1 MADSSASLTGM
12 ALALPPEPEWP
23 ELLRK
28 YDHPV
33 PRYTSYPPV
42 PAWSDD
48 PDAAKRRIFEAAAAK
63 GVAAMYVHVPF
74 CHALCYYC
82 ACNRYVTKD
91 ATIADRYIDALELE
105 LDHVAARCG
114 KIRLASLH
122 WGGGTP
128 NSLTPA
134 QVDRLFRAIA
144 HRFDIEADAEISI
157 EVDPRQ
163 ASRDQIA
170 HFATLGFNRL
180 SAGVQDFNV
189 PTQRAINRFQSL
201 DQTQETIEW
210 AREFDFDGVNID
222 IVYGLPHQ
230 TRETFALT
238 LEDVLNL
245 GPETVAAYAYA
256 HVPWI
261 NHAQRTYEEALPDRV
276 AKFGMLVDAHEIFA
290 EAGYRAVGI
299 DHFAAPGSDLERALT
314 EDRVQRTFMGYTP
327 VRAGTLLGAGASAI
341 SASADA
347 YCQNASEVP
356 QYCGATHHGALV
368 KRGCLLNEDD
378 LAAKSVIESLMTQ
391 GRVDVL
397 RVQIPNGEKFADHF
411 AESLTALRPLQLDR
425 LVDIS
430 SDEIRLTGL
439 GRLFARNVAACF
451 DARTAFDS
459 NKHASA
465 V

>member
-1 MADSSASLTGM
+1 MADPSASPRVTGNIP
-12 ALALPPEPEWP
+12 AESEWP

-48 PDAAKRRIFEAAAAK
+48 PDLARRRIFEAAAAQ
-63 GVAAMYVHVPF
+63 GTAAMYVHVPF

-82 ACNRYVTKD
+82 ACNRFVTKD
-91 ATIADRYIDALELE
+91 STIADRYIDALELE
-105 LDHVAARCG
+105 LDNIAACCG
-114 KIRLASLH
+114 RIRLASLH

-128 NSLTPA
+128 NSLNPA

-144 HRFDIEADAEISI
+144 HRFDIKGDAEVSI

-180 SAGVQDFNV
+180 SVGVQDFNV
-189 PTQRAINRFQSL
+189 PTQRAINRIQSF

-230 TRETFALT
+230 TRDTFALT
-238 LEDVLNL
+238 LEDVLSI

-256 HVPWI
+256 HVPWV
-261 NHAQRTYEEALPDRV
+261 NHAQRVYEDALPDQI
-276 AKFGMLVDAHEIFA
+276 AKFGMLVDAQEIFE
-290 EAGYRAVGI
+290 EAGYRTVGI
-299 DHFAAPGSDLERALT
+299 DHFAAPASALERAFA
-314 EDRVQRTFMGYTP
+314 EGRVQRTFMGYTP
-327 VRAGTLLGAGASAI
+327 IRAATLLAAGASSI
-341 SASADA
+341 SSCADA
-347 YCQNASEVP
+347 YSQNVSEVP
-356 QYCGATHHGALV
+356 QYCGATHHGALA
-368 KRGCLLNEDD
+368 KRGCLLTEDD
-378 LAAKSVIESLMTQ
+378 VMRKAIIDGLMTQ
-391 GRVDVL
+391 GRVET
-397 RVQIPNGEKFADHF
+397 RRFRGPSGEPFAVVF
-411 AESLTALRPLQLDR
+411 AGSLTALRPLELDR
-425 LVDIS
+425 LVEIS
-430 SDEIRLTGL
+430 PEEIKLTAL

-451 DARTAFDS
+451 DARSAFDS
-459 NKHASA
+459 PKHASA